1 MLKIIKA
8 DGLAERK
15 QIEDMRARAAET
27 GEGINAT
34 AAAVL
39 KDVRENGYEAVK
51 KYSLQFDGA
60 EPREISREELD
71 AAYAACPKEL
81 IEVMEQAA
89 ENIRD
94 YNEKLL
100 VKTMEWQN
108 PAGGTVGRVVRALP
122 GWGSMCLGARRPIHL
137 LC

>member
-60 EPREISREELD
+60 
-71 AAYAACPKEL
+71 
-81 IEVMEQAA
+81 
-89 ENIRD
+89 
-94 YNEKLL
+94 
-100 VKTMEWQN
+100 
-108 PAGGTVGRVVRALP
+108 
-122 GWGSMCLGARRPIHL
+122 
-137 LC
+137 